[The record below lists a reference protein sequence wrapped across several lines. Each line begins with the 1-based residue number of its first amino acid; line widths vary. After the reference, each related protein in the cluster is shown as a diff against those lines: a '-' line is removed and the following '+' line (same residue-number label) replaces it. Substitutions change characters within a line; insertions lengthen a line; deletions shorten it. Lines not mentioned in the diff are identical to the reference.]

1 MSKEGAE
8 GLPVSPEGVPRVIP
22 IATYTFK
29 NPEINDG
36 HFSEQIRL
44 DVKKVNIRFYCTSLT
59 RTEKHKV
66 PTSYLLS
73 PLKEG
78 DLGLNPIQLMTED
91 LCELPML
98 RRKHYSAYSGI

>member
-8 GLPVSPEGVPRVIP
+8 GLPVSPEGVPRVIL
-22 IATYTFK
+22 IATSTFK

-44 DVKKVNIRFYCTSLT
+44 DVKKVDIRFYCTSLT

-66 PTSYLLS
+66 PLS

-91 LCELPML
+91 LGGLPML

>member
-66 PTSYLLS
+66 PTERSS
-73 PLKEG
+73 FSTQRRWFGIKSHTVNDRRPVWASHVKEKT
-78 DLGLNPIQLMTED
+78 L
-91 LCELPML
+91 
-98 RRKHYSAYSGI
+98 